1 MCRAIPLFLIIA
13 SLALVVCQRHEAKVV
28 DLQQEHDRLAAQY
41 HQDCPAPQVGQVP
54 PPPTQK
60 CQDEDQKLGELEKQI
75 KAEQLKQ

>member
-1 MCRAIPLFLIIA
+1 MRRAIPLVLLA
-13 SLALVVCQRHEAKVV
+13 STLALAGCQSHEVKVV
-28 DLQQEHDRLAAQY
+28 DLQKEHDRLAAQY
-41 HQDCPAPQVGQVP
+41 HQDCPAPQIGQVP